1 MKRPGSCYEGGLKT
15 AESDTRINA
24 LCAAGSSST
33 EHELKAVETE
43 SIEPK
48 RRRVAF
54 DEAVL
59 MYHEPALSGDRLPQG
74 GPGVGLGKL
83 CHVQVR
89 RVDSY
94 DSMREAS
101 RTGVRRI
108 GAEERRAT
116 LVPITRSVSLEHV
129 EREADIVRRQREES
143 NRELEPDG
151 EDICKEHDRAALT
164 HLGQES
170 SRRDVAMPGS
180 LTHLGLGDA
189 CASGL
194 SDLFG

>member
-1 MKRPGSCYEGGLKT
+1 MKRPGSDIGAT
-15 AESDTRINA
+15 ADTKRMH
-24 LCAAGSSST
+24 AADSSST

-43 SIEPK
+43 SIKPK
-48 RRRVAF
+48 RRSVAF
-54 DEAVL
+54 NQAVL
-59 MYHEPALSGDRLPQG
+59 MYHEPALSGDRLPEG

-101 RTGVRRI
+101 RTGVRRLD
-108 GAEERRAT
+108 AEERRAT
-116 LVPITRSVSLEHV
+116 LKPITRSISLEHV
-129 EREADIVRRQREES
+129 EREAEIVRRQREES

-151 EDICKEHDRAALT
+151 GDLSAEHDGATL
-164 HLGQES
+164 LQQELPS
-170 SRRDVAMPGS
+170 SCLSDCAVPGS
-180 LTHLGLGDA
+180 LTHLGLGYS
-189 CASGL
+189 CAGP